1 MADDGS
7 SFAVDFVRA
16 RGVEAVPGVESSG
29 NLQSWQT
36 QPAELVDRSFLAD
49 GSERITLRVA
59 VPAGSAS
66 HFARLIFRVP

>member
-1 MADDGS
+1 L
-7 SFAVDFVRA
+7 
-16 RGVEAVPGVESSG
+16 SG

-36 QPAELVDRSFLAD
+36 QAAELVDRSFLVD

-59 VPAGSAS
+59 VPAGSSS